1 MGASNRIKTPEWLRE
16 AELVPCTYCATG
28 KGQGFIEK
36 NLAVIASFLKEV
48 LESEGFAD
56 RKGLLQAIDPR
67 ARLSGVLMLMIS
79 GAILKSV
86 MPLIVLLVFAFMAA
100 IASRVTLS
108 VLIRRV
114 MPVAIFTFFLV
125 LPSAFNFISHGTPV
139 LWIFRWDSYD
149 LYITAE
155 GLEGIYIFLLRV
167 VSMVSILSLFVLT
180 TGYPDI
186 FRALQSFPIPRF
198 FIAALS
204 MTFRYIIVLIRIAED
219 SHLAKKART
228 IKPLTLKEGHGWMAS
243 RIWLMMERSVEMA
256 EGIHLA
262 MAARGFNG
270 DVKTMRVFEMKGR
283 DYVWVGFAVFVLLLA
298 VQL

>member
-1 MGASNRIKTPEWLRE
+1 MGASNRVKIPQWLGQ
-16 AELVPCTYCATG
+16 ANLSSCTSCVTG

-48 LESEGFAD
+48 LESEGFAN
-56 RKGLLQAIDPR
+56 RKGLLQTIDPR

-79 GAILKSV
+79 GAILKSA

-100 IASRVTLS
+100 IASRVNLS

-114 MPVAIFTFFLV
+114 VPVAIFTFFLV

-139 LWIFRWDSYD
+139 LRIFRWGSYD
-149 LYITAE
+149 LYITTE

-167 VSMVSILSLFVLT
+167 VSMASILSLFVLT

-228 IKPLTLKEGHGWMAS
+228 IKPLTLKEGYGWLAS

-283 DYVWVGFAVFVLLLA
+283 DYVWVGFSIFILLLVA
-298 VQL
+298 QM

>member
-1 MGASNRIKTPEWLRE
+1 MGASNRVNIPQWLGQ
-16 AELVPCTYCATG
+16 ANLSSCTSCATG

-48 LESEGFAD
+48 LESEGFAN
-56 RKGLLQAIDPR
+56 RKGLLQTIDPR
-67 ARLSGVLMLMIS
+67 ARLSGVLMLIIS
-79 GAILKSV
+79 GAILKSA

-100 IASRVTLS
+100 IASRVNLS

-114 MPVAIFTFFLV
+114 VPVAIFTFFLV

-139 LWIFRWDSYD
+139 LRIFRWDSYG

-167 VSMVSILSLFVLT
+167 VSMTSILSLFVLT

-228 IKPLTLKEGHGWMAS
+228 IKPLTLKEGYGWLAS
-243 RIWLMMERSVEMA
+243 RIWLMMERA

-283 DYVWVGFAVFVLLLA
+283 DYVCVGFAVFMLLLA